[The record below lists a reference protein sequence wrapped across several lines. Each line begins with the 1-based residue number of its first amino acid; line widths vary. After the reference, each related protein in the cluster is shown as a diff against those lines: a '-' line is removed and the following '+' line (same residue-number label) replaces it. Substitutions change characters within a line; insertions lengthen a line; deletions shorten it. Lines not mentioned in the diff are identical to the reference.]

1 MMSWCPKKFL
11 HQKILTYC
19 NVNGEPVNLCL
30 FFNVFPHYPATCFST
45 SYIFRLQVR
54 GKCLNIFFLFAFPG
68 HIKRKLARKVWFIRW
83 PFYFTCSGINPV
95 KLIESDSARQ
105 MGWFLFTLS
114 RYLDNYFTKTISF
127 WQNKTVIKCYFAQ
140 SISVASSAGYWSLL
154 FLSSFFKWKWYWP
167 TFFPPPK

>member
-1 MMSWCPKKFL
+1 MGSR
-11 HQKILTYC
+11 LTFAFSLMYSRI
-19 NVNGEPVNLCL
+19 N
-30 FFNVFPHYPATCFST
+30 PATCFST
-45 SYIFRLQVR
+45 SFIFRLQVR
-54 GKCLNIFFLFAFPG
+54 GKCLNIFLFAFTFSG
-68 HIKRKLARKVWFIRW
+68 HISEKLARKVWFIVW

-140 SISVASSAGYWSLL
+140 SLPVFSSTGNWPFYFWAHSLNENGIDP
-154 FLSSFFKWKWYWP
+154 LSSLP
-167 TFFPPPK
+167 Q